1 MLLSRDDSEQRC
13 ENDFQ
18 STFDL
23 LVLTPAMYHNP
34 PVPGTDSSVEAV
46 PFSLRKVAEEPP
58 PPPPGTCYCQYISNE
73 NNGKKNI
80 IINNNNVNNTRN
92 KSIIVY

>member
-1 MLLSRDDSEQRC
+1 MLLSRDDSEQRY

-73 NNGKKNI
+73 NNGK
-80 IINNNNVNNTRN
+80 N
-92 KSIIVY
+92 KYYY